1 MTTVPSTGYASSGST
16 TTERTGRSLRFK
28 FYPTGSDDQRSFQFT
43 FIISIQPP
51 WGNKVFLT
59 YSIHTREEKESTRM
73 TETTTMTEPMSI
85 APTLSA
91 KDQLQADLADLK
103 RLGGELHQFLQTM
116 PVALGKKIQEDYNEA
131 ATDTF
136 HLIREDYNTSGGV
149 VCACH
154 DDGDTR
160 GLEGRSLDEF
170 LVNVDFDKLEAAQEA
185 AKLAETTTAT
195 TAGLEEQQ
203 VSEQYKENQL
213 EYQRQEALLKQ
224 FNESLRIAGAQMM
237 STDPL

>member
-1 MTTVPSTGYASSGST
+1 MTESMTTEPLST
-16 TTERTGRSLRFK
+16 
-28 FYPTGSDDQRSFQFT
+28 
-43 FIISIQPP
+43 
-51 WGNKVFLT
+51 
-59 YSIHTREEKESTRM
+59 
-73 TETTTMTEPMSI
+73 

-116 PVALGKKIQEDYNEA
+116 PVALGKEIQEDYNKA

-136 HLIREDYNTSGGV
+136 HLVHQDYNTSGGV

-154 DDGDTR
+154 EDDTR
-160 GLEGRSLDEF
+160 GLEGHNYSLDEF
-170 LVNVDFDKLEAAQEA
+170 LVNVDFDKLQAAQEA
-185 AKLAETTTAT
+185 AKLTETANTT

-203 VSEQYKENQL
+203 VSNQYKENQL
-213 EYQRQEALLKQ
+213 DYQRQEALLKQ
-224 FNESLRIAGAQMM
+224 FNESLRIASAQMM